1 MHHLRGDRN
10 WIIIIRNYINKYN
23 TRQGELKRKYL
34 TRDYSSVNTGEV
46 EISYIWGDKDGLNGK
61 KAGKIELK

>member
-1 MHHLRGDRN
+1 MYHLRGDRN
-10 WIIIIRNYINKYN
+10 WVIIIMHYINKYN

-34 TRDYSSVNTGEV
+34 TKDYSSVHTEKV